1 MIKILIVDDS
11 DTEIAILK
19 NLIES
24 ESDMQVIGIAK
35 NGAEAVKLT
44 TKLKPD
50 LITMDI
56 LMPVM
61 DGFEAIR
68 LIMSQTPTPIVVIS
82 SKANDEELNT
92 TFKALQAG
100 ALSVIEKPTNITS
113 PSFKM
118 TRKHIMDTLRGMAE
132 IKVIRHRFYAKKN
145 HPSPIPSHKFN
156 NHFYELIA
164 IGSSVGGPQAL
175 INILSKL
182 PQHFPIPIVVV
193 QHMTKGFIA
202 GFTKW
207 LNDNINLKVK
217 KIENGD
223 IIQKGYV
230 YFGSDDSHFEV
241 YRADGKLMAKLTKS
255 PPIAGFCPS
264 ISVLFSSV
272 AKACGKNAVGI
283 LLTGMGH
290 DGAQG
295 LLEIKNAK
303 GHTLIQD
310 ENSAVVFGMAG
321 VAKDM
326 GAVDKVVELDNLG
339 EYIIELAKGSD

>member
-11 DTEIAILK
+11 DTEIAILR
-19 NLIES
+19 NLIEA
-24 ESDMQVIGIAK
+24 ESDMQVVATAR
-35 NGAEAVKLT
+35 NGAEAVRLT
-44 TKLKPD
+44 NKLKPD

-82 SKANDEELNT
+82 SKANDEELDT
-92 TFKALQAG
+92 TFRALQAG
-100 ALSVIEKPTNITS
+100 ALSVLEKPRDITA

-118 TRKHIMDTLRGMAE
+118 TRKHMMDTLRGMAE
-132 IKVIRHRFYAKKN
+132 IKVIRRRFHTKKN
-145 HPSPIPSHKFN
+145 HKPPISSPKFDSRA
-156 NHFYELIA
+156 FELIA

-182 PQHFPIPIVVV
+182 PEQFPLPIVVV
-193 QHMTKGFIA
+193 QHMTKGFIN

-207 LNDNINLKVK
+207 LNDKIKLTVK

-223 IIQKGYV
+223 VLQKGHV
-230 YFGSDDSHFEV
+230 YFASDDYHFEV
-241 YRADGKLMAKLTKS
+241 HRKDRKLIAKLIKS
-255 PPIAGFCPS
+255 KSVAGFCPS
-264 ISVLFSSV
+264 ITVLFSSV

-283 LLTGMGH
+283 LLTGMGY

-295 LLEIKNAK
+295 LLDIKTAK
-303 GHTLIQD
+303 GHTFIQD

-321 VAKDM
+321 VAQSM
-326 GAVDKVVELDNLG
+326 GAVDKVVELDNIG
-339 EYIIELAKGSD
+339 EYIIQLTK